1 MPKPSFTLETTSLLD
16 RAETICERR
25 GSRLTELRRH
35 VLGLVL
41 DSPKPTGAYDML
53 DRLRQNHQGAA
64 PPTIYRALDF
74 LLEQGLIHKVER
86 ISAFLGCVHGID
98 DEEDAAHHH
107 AAQFLICKRC
117 HRVTELNEK
126 EIGQALVR
134 AARRVGFHL
143 GGATVEA
150 EGICSDC
157 SAQV

>member
-1 MPKPSFTLETTSLLD
+1 MPNPSFTRETTALLD
-16 RAETICERR
+16 RAEAICERR

-53 DRLRQNHQGAA
+53 DKLRQNHRGAA

-86 ISAFLGCVHGID
+86 ISAFVGCVHGID
-98 DEEDAAHHH
+98 DEEDEAHHH
-107 AAQFLICKRC
+107 AAQFLICRHC

-134 AARRVGFHL
+134 AARRAGFHL
-143 GGATVEA
+143 GGSTVEA
-150 EGICSDC
+150 EGICADC
-157 SAQV
+157 AEQA